1 MSQTVFQVASISH
14 AGPAA
19 GGHLPSGFRSRVEPH
34 QAAPVHHVTAD
45 RQKQL
50 LPFLC
55 LFVCS
60 NHLHDSVKKKKG
72 NKGEEMRWQSDR
84 MLLISAW
91 LGPAISINGGTQKN
105 KATSAQTNK
114 QQPMALKS
122 AARFC
127 LMVTFEFF

>member
-1 MSQTVFQVASISH
+1 MSPTGFQVVSISY
-14 AGPAA
+14 AGTAA

-34 QAAPVHHVTAD
+34 QAAPVHQARAD

-84 MLLISAW
+84 TLLISAS

-105 KATSAQTNK
+105 KVTAAQTNK

-122 AARFC
+122 GARFC
-127 LMVTFEFF
+127 LMVTLEFF